1 MLSEGSWFAEMKGD
15 FVILNL
21 TWSKDGCWMLDDGY
35 TWVRGQDV
43 AFKQH
48 RMQFIHKTDWN

>member
-15 FVILNL
+15 FVI
-21 TWSKDGCWMLDDGY
+21 WSKDGCWMLDDGY